1 MAEIRW
7 TFEALRCLEGIHEYI
22 AADNPRA
29 ASDVVRGI
37 YAKVQLLCE
46 HPRLGQRYEV
56 GQHEQRDIFHG
67 AALADAG
74 SSRRNPP
81 SRTTPSFASTAAS
94 TGSGPVWPS
103 RPRISFRSHQ

>member
-46 HPRLGQRYEV
+46 HPRLGQRYEPIDDREV
-56 GQHEQRDIFHG
+56 RETSYGHYRIAYLIVSETRIDVLGVFQASMDIERY
-67 AALADAG
+67 L
-74 SSRRNPP
+74 R
-81 SRTTPSFASTAAS
+81 
-94 TGSGPVWPS
+94 
-103 RPRISFRSHQ
+103 

>member
-46 HPRLGQRYEV
+46 HPRLGQRYEPIDNREV
-56 GQHEQRDIFHG
+56 RETSYGHYRIAYLIKGDGNIDVLGVFHG
-67 AALADAG
+67 SLDIT
-74 SSRRNPP
+74 RY
-81 SRTTPSFASTAAS
+81 
-94 TGSGPVWPS
+94 
-103 RPRISFRSHQ
+103 QL

>member
-46 HPRLGQRYEV
+46 HPRLGQRYEPIDNREV
-56 GQHEQRDIFHG
+56 RETSYGHYRIAYLIVSETRIDVLGVFQASMDIERY
-67 AALADAG
+67 L
-74 SSRRNPP
+74 R
-81 SRTTPSFASTAAS
+81 
-94 TGSGPVWPS
+94 
-103 RPRISFRSHQ
+103 